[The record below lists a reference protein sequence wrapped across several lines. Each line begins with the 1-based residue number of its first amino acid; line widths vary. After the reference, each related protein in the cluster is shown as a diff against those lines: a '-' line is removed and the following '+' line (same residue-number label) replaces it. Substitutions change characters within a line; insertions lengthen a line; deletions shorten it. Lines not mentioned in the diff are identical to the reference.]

1 MVGIVFI
8 QALPD
13 RDWGTILG
21 KLDRGHKGDVV
32 WLMTGDCL
40 KSYEALTDSGGRFIF
55 SRLPPGTYKL
65 MASGLNMWQ
74 DPTKDIFL
82 RPGATVEMNLITRG
96 EDEGEIEAPV
106 LSPLHGLIVDSQNR
120 PVWGATITDF
130 DAHETRSGNDGRFG
144 FCSIDSGREY
154 GLTVTH
160 PDYETQKVPL
170 AAGAGRYS
178 DGKLK
183 IVLQRRKDR

>member
-1 MVGIVFI
+1 MTEDLRYLSSAQV
-8 QALPD
+8 LPEWINRNPAANAFASNGD
-13 RDWGTILG
+13 NPLNFVSHS
-21 KLDRGHKGDVV
+21 RGSVH
-32 WLMTGDCL
+32 
-40 KSYEALTDSGGRFIF
+40 
-55 SRLPPGTYKL
+55 
-65 MASGLNMWQ
+65 
-74 DPTKDIFL
+74 
-82 RPGATVEMNLITRG
+82 
-96 EDEGEIEAPV
+96 PV